1 MFIVQIVRMILNY
14 ILLSQFEFTL
24 ENFNIVNLISFTLV
38 GLSLVLFLKNSSLYN
53 KMRNR
58 KITEAFN
65 ENKDNVLIKRC
76 KLIFFIVVLFLVVIS
91 IYYTRGYLF
100 FNVTMMTLSVLIV
113 PVFEELFFR
122 EYIWNYLNNFIKSK
136 SKVICITSILSGIYN
151 IGYVDVI
158 HNYIMLYNNSY
169 YTFEVIIS
177 KIIIGTVFG
186 IVLGI
191 VKSRFKDVG
200 FCIILRSLF
209 AIFTRQII

>member
-209 AIFTRQII
+209 DIFTRQII